1 MKFDLGILAG
11 LLIPFLGT
19 SLGAAC
25 VLLLRGELRRNVQRG
40 LTGLCR
46 RRDDGGF
53 HLEPADPRH

>member
-25 VLLLRGELRRNVQRG
+25 VLLLRGELRRNVQRA
-40 LTGLCR
+40 LP
-46 RRDDGGF
+46 
-53 HLEPADPRH
+53 PA